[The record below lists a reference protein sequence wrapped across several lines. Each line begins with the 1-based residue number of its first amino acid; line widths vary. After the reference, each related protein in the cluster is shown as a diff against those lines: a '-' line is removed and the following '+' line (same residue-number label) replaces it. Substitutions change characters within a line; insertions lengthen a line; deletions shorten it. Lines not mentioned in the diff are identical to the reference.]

1 MRPYRLRLLCRAEIN
16 RGCNV
21 CVQAVGVH
29 KVRVAVPVATHVLVS
44 GVAASRWGLWTFDL
58 AVSQLLQERV
68 PDDQLSTLTHDL
80 ALCHRAVITITCR

>member
-1 MRPYRLRLLCRAEIN
+1 MNWGR
-16 RGCNV
+16 NV

-29 KVRVAVPVATHVLVS
+29 KVPVVVPVATHVLVS

-68 PDDQLSTLTHDL
+68 PDHQLSALNHL
-80 ALCHRAVITITCR
+80 AFCHCLSQSNHNILLK